1 MLRDTAKDVE
11 ARQGPGESNATLQE
25 GNKIQLVK
33 SEDSETPSRRDGSKQ
48 FFYRHKHC
56 LSVSAVISEA
66 TSEKDYPGR

>member
-33 SEDSETPSRRDGSKQ
+33 SEDSETRPWLSQEGQKQTVLLPSQTLLVS
-48 FFYRHKHC
+48 
-56 LSVSAVISEA
+56 LSC
-66 TSEKDYPGR
+66 YQ